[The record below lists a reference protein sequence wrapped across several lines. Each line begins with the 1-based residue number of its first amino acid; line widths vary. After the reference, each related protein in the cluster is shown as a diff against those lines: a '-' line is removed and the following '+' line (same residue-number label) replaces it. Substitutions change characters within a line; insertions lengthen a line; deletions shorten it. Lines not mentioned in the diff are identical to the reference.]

1 MVSRS
6 SFSRNSRSSSG
17 ALAIGTLRDGA
28 LRGYTL
34 QDSLQNGF
42 GRLSIGVCV
51 EVQNDAMTQHRR
63 CYVQDIFHGKVES
76 PAEESAHTSAFHQ
89 RLRAARR
96 AAVADV
102 PLGQLMRLGL
112 VGLSGHH

>member
-17 ALAIGTLRDGA
+17 ALAIGTLRDGG
-28 LRGYTL
+28 LRGYAF
-34 QDSLQNGF
+34 QDGLQNGF
-42 GRLSIGVCV
+42 GRLSIGMCV
-51 EVQNDAMTQHRR
+51 EVQNDAMTQHRGR
-63 CYVQDIFHGKVES
+63 HVQDVFHGQVETS
-76 PAEESAHTSAFHQ
+76 AKKGAHTAALHQ

-102 PLGQLMRLGL
+102 PLGQLMRLPLIGL
-112 VGLSGHH
+112 R